1 MAGLVRA
8 LGAALSIAAICGTL
22 PAQSSNGG
30 SAENGARDS
39 TATQRHPSARVR
51 WGTSAWLPRLRLD
64 NDAYNFWVHPGHRT
78 DEEYSNGVVASLEAL
93 HAPWWGRRFGG
104 GRPGCGEDTSTTGRC
119 LTTLVSLGQNIYTPN
134 LNRPPYSY
142 PGWEQERPY
151 AGWLYLSGAARTV
164 SPRALRQLD
173 LSLGVTGRPALGQ
186 TAQSIAHWITR
197 KYTTEA
203 TGWETQVG
211 FVPGVQ
217 VGWRQSLLALRAASG
232 AAGWLDLA
240 PTLGVTAG
248 TIRTGADAG
257 LRLRV
262 GYNLSHPW
270 DPRAWRGRGPVEL
283 FASAGARTEYVARDV
298 SLDGA
303 FGENERHVER
313 VPGVR
318 EYDVGVGV
326 RLRRVRFDWIATTR
340 SREYLTGPSRHVYS
354 TMAAAWEFV
363 P

>member
-1 MAGLVRA
+1 MRGEFRPITMAVL
-8 LGAALSIAAICGTL
+8 IAAASGL
-22 PAQSSNGG
+22 LQAQTTDGG
-30 SAENGARDS
+30 SAGNGTRDS
-39 TATQRHPSARVR
+39 TGAQRPPLSRPR

-104 GRPGCGEDTSTTGRC
+104 GRPGCGEDTTSAGRC
-119 LTTLVSLGQNIYTPN
+119 LTTIVSIGQNIYTPN

-142 PGWEQERPY
+142 PDWERERPY
-151 AGWLYLSGAARTV
+151 AGWLYLTGTARTV
-164 SPRALRQLD
+164 SPRALRQVD
-173 LSLGVTGRPALGQ
+173 VSLGVTGQPALGQ
-186 TAQSIAHWITR
+186 TAQSIAHWINR

-217 VGWRQSLLALRAASG
+217 LGWRQTLLALRAASG
-232 AAGWLDLA
+232 TAGWIDLA
-240 PTLGVTAG
+240 PTVGVTAG
-248 TIRTGADAG
+248 TIRTSADAG
-257 LRLRV
+257 LRIRA
-262 GYNLSHPW
+262 GYNMSHPW
-270 DPRAWRGRGPVEL
+270 DPRAWRGRGPLEL
-283 FASAGARTEYVARDV
+283 YATAAARAEHVAREV

-303 FGENERHVER
+303 FGDNERHVDR

-318 EYDVGVGV
+318 EFDVGLGV
-326 RLRRVRFDWIATTR
+326 RLRRIRFDWMATTR
-340 SREYLTGPSRHVYS
+340 SREYTTGPSRHVYS
-354 TMAAAWEFV
+354 TMSAAWEFV

>member
-1 MAGLVRA
+1 MAWWTRV
-8 LGAALSIAAICGTL
+8 LGAAALTAAVGSAL
-22 PAQSSNGG
+22 QAQSSNGG
-30 SAENGARDS
+30 SGDDAARDS
-39 TATQRHPSARVR
+39 AATQRLPRPVR
-51 WGTSAWLPRLRLD
+51 WGTGAWLPRLRLD
-64 NDAYNFWVHPGHRT
+64 NDAYNFWIHPGHRT

-119 LTTLVSLGQNIYTPN
+119 LTTIVSLGQSIYTPN

-151 AGWLYLSGAARTV
+151 AGWLYLAGAARTV
-164 SPRALRQLD
+164 SPRALRQID
-173 LSLGVTGRPALGQ
+173 VTLGVTGKPALGQ
-186 TAQSIAHWITR
+186 TAQSIAHWINR

-211 FVPGVQ
+211 FVPGIQ
-217 VGWRQSLLALRAASG
+217 VGWRQSLLAVRVASG

-240 PTLGVTAG
+240 PSAGIAAG
-248 TIRTGADAG
+248 TVRTAADAG
-257 LRLRV
+257 VRLRL

-270 DPRAWRGRGPVEL
+270 DPRAWRGRAPIEL
-283 FASAGARTEYVARDV
+283 YASAGARTEYVARDV

-303 FGENERHVER
+303 FGENERRVER

-318 EYDVGVGV
+318 EYDAGVGI
-326 RLRRVRFDWIATTR
+326 RLRRLRFDWIATTR
-340 SREYLTGPSRHVYS
+340 SREYTTGPSRHVYS